1 MNSTSLIFM
10 SNSLTINTESW
21 FIPLDIVTILSTAL
35 TVGLAILI
43 LLIILIDKTCHTV
56 PMMLITNSCLAK
68 LICAS
73 NSLGMTILTLHNDL
87 QQIPYPD
94 SMCIFRGYLSYAS
107 CAVMNYSFLSQAI
120 YRYVI
125 VVYPN
130 YLIFQSTQFQLFF
143 ICVTWTFG
151 FVYPIGFIS
160 NGNIT
165 YDVDNQICQI
175 SLGLSFP
182 MIFVALC
189 IYIIPISLIM
199 FVYFKLVR
207 YVKNISNLVTPAN
220 TLIRAR
226 RELNMF
232 RRIVILVTILVVLG
246 IPYTTFICMSFFISP
261 PKYHL
266 RIACSAIYISL
277 ACVIIALLQLTPPLK
292 TSIMKLKT
300 GRLNKITPTVAFI
313 IGKTNT

>member
-182 MIFVALC
+182 MIFVAL
-189 IYIIPISLIM
+189 
-199 FVYFKLVR
+199 FR